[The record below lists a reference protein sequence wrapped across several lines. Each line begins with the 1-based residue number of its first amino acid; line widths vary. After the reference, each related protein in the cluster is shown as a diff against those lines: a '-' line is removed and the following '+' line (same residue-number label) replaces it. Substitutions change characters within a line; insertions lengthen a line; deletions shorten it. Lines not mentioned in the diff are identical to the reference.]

1 MNRGAMFGKKSRM
14 IAWVTIAGLAV
25 VLAAGLAAGC
35 GSRHKASVPEA
46 GDRYCLWLLWV
57 KDDALLKEV
66 QSRLAAGQHFV
77 MVSRAIVATHPARA
91 RHQANCLESAKI
103 DPAVLKVIKR
113 LRLGRV
119 SAPFKLGGGTALV
132 MRTTDK
138 YRKRGHRLFRRR
150 EYQAAERA
158 FANDLRLHPG
168 SSSSWHYMGR
178 SRAARGDMQGAV
190 KALEQARRYN
200 PKNPATY
207 YYLGMALQELGRDA
221 EALQQFR
228 KAQKLAPKNPA
239 LMSHLAMMLAA
250 SKKDLALAEK
260 LARRAVKLAPQR
272 GISWSALGQVLKARG
287 KKTEAVV
294 AFHRA
299 LSLEPKDATSGRAL
313 LQSMMELK
321 PNQVDRLRAGVR
333 ASPPAAARPV
343 RKKPVRRRKPAKP
356 RARAVAVV
364 KPAVATTTTTTTTAP
379 TTVTTE
385 TTTTEAPTTTTE
397 APTTTTEPPTTTTEA
412 PTTTTETTTTTTPP
426 LPPTTE
432 ARPAAVTVTPS
443 RKGSPTT
450 GPVVH
455 GTIPPPPP
463 LDTGGAEPA
472 PTTESTTTTTEAPTT
487 TTETTTTTTEAPTT
501 TTTEVPTTTSSS
513 TTTSSTTTTQPPR
526 AKTPA
531 KAVRAAAGPVRYYIQ
546 VSTNRKESLAL
557 RGARLWRK
565 RGYRSRVEIWV
576 SPKGDQ
582 WYRLLV
588 GPFNTRARARGAVRL
603 MKRKKWV
610 TFVRILKRATE

>member
-1 MNRGAMFGKKSRM
+1 MSRGAMFGKKSRM

-25 VLAAGLAAGC
+25 VLAVGLSAGC
-35 GSRHKASVPEA
+35 GSRHRGSVPEA

-113 LRLGRV
+113 LSLGQV

-178 SRAARGDMQGAV
+178 SRAARGDMPGAV
-190 KALEQARRYN
+190 KALEQAQRYN

-221 EALQQFR
+221 EAMRQFR
-228 KAQKLAPKNPA
+228 KAQRLAPKNPA

-260 LARRAVKLAPQR
+260 LARRAVKLAPRR
-272 GISWSALGQVLKARG
+272 GVSWSALGQVLKARG

-343 RKKPVRRRKPAKP
+343 RKKPARRRKPAKP
-356 RARAVAVV
+356 RARTMAVV
-364 KPAVATTTTTTTTAP
+364 KPAVATTTTTTTTTTTAP

-385 TTTTEAPTTTTE
+385 TTTTTEAPTTTTE
-397 APTTTTEPPTTTTEA
+397 APTTTEATTTTTEP
-412 PTTTTETTTTTTPP
+412 PTTTTETTTTTTMP

-432 ARPAAVTVTPS
+432 ARPSAVTMTPS

-463 LDTGGAEPA
+463 LDTGGAETA
-472 PTTESTTTTTEAPTT
+472 PTTSSSTTEAPTT
-487 TTETTTTTTEAPTT
+487 TTETTTTT
-501 TTTEVPTTTSSS
+501 EVP
-513 TTTSSTTTTQPPR
+513 TTTSSTTTTRPPR

-588 GPFNTRARARGAVRL
+588 GPFKTRSQARRAVRL
-603 MKRKKWV
+603 MKKKKWV
-610 TFVRILKRATE
+610 PFVRILKRATE